1 MHCAHFSHYTLSIPC
16 AARSPSVY
24 GVENALR
31 ISHTIHSIPC
41 AARSPSV
48 YGVEN
53 ALRISHT
60 IHSIPCAAALAFCV
74 WCGKCAQ
81 RAFFHTIHSL
91 SLARQSRI
99 ALLTN
104 TGGARL
110 LECMVWK
117 MRCANFP
124 HHTLHP
130 LRGEGAR
137 TLLPPDYNTRGKSY
151 RKVLDFRLRI
161 CYVYLRRTFA

>member
-1 MHCAHFSHYTLSIPC
+1 MHCAHFSPNTLYPLRGEAAYPC
-16 AARSPSVY
+16 LTNTGGACS
-24 GVENALR
+24 G
-31 ISHTIHSIPC
+31 
-41 AARSPSV
+41 V

-117 MRCANFP
+117 MRCAHFP

-161 CYVYLRRTFA
+161 CYVCLRRTFA

>member
-1 MHCAHFSHYTLSIPC
+1 MHCAHFSHYTLYP
-16 AARSPSVY
+16 
-24 GVENALR
+24 LR
-31 ISHTIHSIPC
+31 D
-41 AARSPSV
+41 
-48 YGVEN
+48 
-53 ALRISHT
+53 
-60 IHSIPCAAALAFCV
+60 ALAFWSV

-81 RAFFHTIHSL
+81 RAFFHTIHSLSLARRSRIALLTNTGGARLLEGMVWKMHCAFFHTIHSL

-117 MRCANFP
+117 MRRAHFP

-130 LRGEGAR
+130 LRGEG
-137 TLLPPDYNTRGKSY
+137 
-151 RKVLDFRLRI
+151 
-161 CYVYLRRTFA
+161 